1 MRNFCVY
8 KYLIYR
14 RSPTPF
20 GLSLALRLTLL
31 YFNYFSYLI
40 NYFRFISLETKPCGW
55 RNCLKEQ
62 FFLFFNS
69 RDVLEFLPYGKYRTA
84 ECRPECSR
92 LSFYSVFLIG
102 IWRLVFIDD
111 HIKASDWLLFITIT
125 FLTNRSLFD
134 FWQVKWHFDFFFWI
148 FYKIKLFY
156 FYSKTNYAWVYYL
169 SFTKFIYHL
178 QNLFIILHYKCM
190 FSKMIVIVVSVKWN
204 APNIVH
210 NFLTD
215 FHKEEVINSTV
226 FL

>member
-62 FFLFFNS
+62 FFSFFLNT
-69 RDVLEFLPYGKYRTA
+69 RDVLEFLPYGKYCTA
-84 ECRPECSR
+84 DTHQNVLDSR
-92 LSFYSVFLIG
+92 FNPIG
-102 IWRLVFIDD
+102 IWRL
-111 HIKASDWLLFITIT
+111 ANNSDWQLFITIT

-134 FWQVKWHFDFFFWI
+134 FWQVKWHFDYF
-148 FYKIKLFY
+148 IK
-156 FYSKTNYAWVYYL
+156 
-169 SFTKFIYHL
+169 
-178 QNLFIILHYKCM
+178 
-190 FSKMIVIVVSVKWN
+190 
-204 APNIVH
+204 
-210 NFLTD
+210 
-215 FHKEEVINSTV
+215 
-226 FL
+226 